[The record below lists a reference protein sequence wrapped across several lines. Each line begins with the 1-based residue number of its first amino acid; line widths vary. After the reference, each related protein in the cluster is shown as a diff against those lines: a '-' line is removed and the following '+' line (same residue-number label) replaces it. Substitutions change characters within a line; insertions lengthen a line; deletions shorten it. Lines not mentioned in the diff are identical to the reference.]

1 MVTRSTSDRQ
11 VHLVRHGEVDNPG
24 GVVYGRLEGFPL
36 TDRGR
41 HLAALAAEEL
51 AGRHRPI
58 AALFTSPLL
67 RAKQSADPIA
77 HAFALSPQE
86 RVGLLEATSLLEGKA
101 YDVSLSILARPS
113 AWRYLVNPF
122 RPSWGEPFADVAV
135 RMGRELQNAFA
146 VPGEGDVVMVSHQ
159 LPIWITHR
167 VATGRRLAHDP
178 RRRRCA
184 LSSITSFQMRDDRLT
199 EVGYWCPPAA

>member
-1 MVTRSTSDRQ
+1 MTTRASDRQ

-24 GVVYGRLEGFPL
+24 GVVYGRLDGFPL

-41 HLAALAAEEL
+41 RLAALAADEL
-51 AGRHRPI
+51 AGRGRPV
-58 AALFTSPLL
+58 AALFTSPLV
-67 RAKQSADPIA
+67 RAKQSAEPVA
-77 HAFALSPQE
+77 QAFGVSPEE
-86 RVGLLEATSLLEGKA
+86 RVGLLEAASLLEGKA
-101 YDVSLSILARPS
+101 YDVSLKILTHPS

-122 RPSWGEPFADVAV
+122 RPSWGEPFADVAR
-135 RMGRELQNAFA
+135 RMGGELQNAFA
-146 VPGEGDVVMVSHQ
+146 VLGEGDVVMVSHQ

-199 EVGYWCPPAA
+199 EVGYWCPPPA

>member
-1 MVTRSTSDRQ
+1 MATPTSDRQ
-11 VHLVRHGEVDNPG
+11 VHLVRHGEVDNPSRL
-24 GVVYGRLEGFPL
+24 VYGRLDGFPL
-36 TDRGR
+36 TKRGHR
-41 HLAALAAEEL
+41 LAQAAAEEL
-51 AGRHRPI
+51 AGRGRPV

-67 RAKQSADPIA
+67 RAKESAAPIA
-77 HAFALSPQE
+77 EAFALTPQE

-101 YDVSLSILARPS
+101 YDVSLSILRHPS
-113 AWRYLVNPF
+113 AWRFLVNPF
-122 RPSWGEPFADVAV
+122 KPSWGEPFADVAA

-146 VPGEGDVVMVSHQ
+146 VAGEGDVVMVSHQ

-184 LSSITSFQMRDDRLT
+184 LSSITSFQMRDGRLS
-199 EVGYWCPPAA
+199 EVGYWCPSAA